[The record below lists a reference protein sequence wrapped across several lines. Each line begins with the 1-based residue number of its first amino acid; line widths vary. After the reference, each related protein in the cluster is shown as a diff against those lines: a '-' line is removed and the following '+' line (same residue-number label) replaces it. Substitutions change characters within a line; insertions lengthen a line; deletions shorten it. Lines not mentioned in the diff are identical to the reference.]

1 MYGELAAEFTKLQA
15 VTSYLTDLHSKTDM
29 RFRQRSLSDEV
40 YRLSDLINAT
50 VADDSDALEMMGAA
64 EVKLMVT
71 RNTDHLE
78 IQAAKDWYSESSNN
92 KSSYDAAVAAG
103 KAYVAG

>member
-1 MYGELAAEFTKLQA
+1 MADREPTADEIAAHFSA
-15 VTSYLTDLHSKTDM
+15 MDDSVN
-29 RFRQRSLSDEV
+29 
-40 YRLSDLINAT
+40 LINAT
-50 VADDSDALEMMGAA
+50 IADDTDALVSFGTAD

-78 IQAAKDWYSESSNN
+78 IQAAEDWYSDSS
-92 KSSYDAAVAAG
+92 KSKTSYTDAVTAG

>member
-1 MYGELAAEFTKLQA
+1 MADTPTVAEIAAHFSA
-15 VTSYLTDLHSKTDM
+15 MDDSVA
-29 RFRQRSLSDEV
+29 
-40 YRLSDLINAT
+40 LINAT
-50 VADDSDALEMMGAA
+50 AADDADALEMHGSAA

-78 IQAAKDWYSESSNN
+78 LQATHSWYSDSS
-92 KSSYDAAVAAG
+92 KSKTPYTGAVTAG

>member
-1 MYGELAAEFTKLQA
+1 MADEPTAEEIAAHFSA
-15 VTSYLTDLHSKTDM
+15 MDDSV
-29 RFRQRSLSDEV
+29 
-40 YRLSDLINAT
+40 DLINAT
-50 VADDSDALEMMGAA
+50 VTDDSKALEQFGSAA

-78 IQAAKDWYSESSNN
+78 IQAAKDWYAESSND
-92 KSSYDAAVAAG
+92 KSAYDVAVATG

>member
-1 MYGELAAEFTKLQA
+1 MADELTADEIAAHFSA
-15 VTSYLTDLHSKTDM
+15 MDDSVA
-29 RFRQRSLSDEV
+29 
-40 YRLSDLINAT
+40 LINAT
-50 VADDSDALEMMGAA
+50 VADDSEEIAMWGSAA

-78 IQAAKDWYSESSNN
+78 VQAAKDWYSDSS
-92 KSSYDAAVAAG
+92 KSKTPYTNAVTAG

>member
-1 MYGELAAEFTKLQA
+1 MADEEPTADEIAQHFSA
-15 VTSYLTDLHSKTDM
+15 MDDSVT
-29 RFRQRSLSDEV
+29 
-40 YRLSDLINAT
+40 LINAT
-50 VADDSDALEMMGAA
+50 VADDSDALAQFGTAA

-78 IQAAKDWYSESSNN
+78 LQATKDWYKDSS
-92 KSSYDAAVAAG
+92 KTKTSYTNAVTAG

>member
-1 MYGELAAEFTKLQA
+1 MVDSGLTADEIAAHFSA
-15 VTSYLTDLHSKTDM
+15 MDDSVN
-29 RFRQRSLSDEV
+29 
-40 YRLSDLINAT
+40 LINDT
-50 VADDSDALEMMGAA
+50 VADDTNALRQFGTAA

-78 IQAAKDWYSESSNN
+78 VQAAKDWYSDSS
-92 KSSYDAAVAAG
+92 KSKTTYTDAVTAG

>member
-1 MYGELAAEFTKLQA
+1 MDDELTAAEIDAHFSA
-15 VTSYLTDLHSKTDM
+15 MDDSVT
-29 RFRQRSLSDEV
+29 
-40 YRLSDLINAT
+40 LINAT
-50 VADDSDALEMMGAA
+50 VADDSEALKMYGDAA

-78 IQAAKDWYSESSNN
+78 LQAEKQWYKDSS
-92 KSSYDAAVAAG
+92 KTKTSYTNAVTAG